1 LDVGGPRLLRRRKS
15 PKERELAFI
24 PNSQASL
31 ELRQF
36 ASGIANFLI
45 EQRHNACPGLPS
57 DSCAFKLEDLSSF
70 GLPAVGKTVWNA
82 TSVAFDPVYGHLAT
96 HQTHK
101 DSLASERSCS
111 EEKLCNPS
119 WAVVTGARS
128 VAHVRPLSTFKSDLD
143 AETPSHWKNTARW
156 IIPQLEVRITT
167 HLRAGRKLAPN
178 ESSKTPTS
186 TNCPTITDTN
196 GPDSSTPADRTST
209 VPVTSRIRLVC
220 DPNSTLVSELL
231 MEALANDS
239 ITPYESNPSADD
251 YQLRLHGR
259 AELLHPDARMCDCSQ
274 VQLCHRLDQPLRL
287 ILEPRKFHHYSNMP
301 ECGSPPSFNP
311 QSCFPASLRQTPN
324 EEEIF
329 ITYSIFQ
336 NALEKARTIAS
347 RRSHSEDS
355 TACLNQIHC
364 VSSNLGQSVKAVLAV
379 VCQTIA
385 FTEVLNAL
393 GNVQVILMDIME
405 DLKKDL
411 CKHAS
416 KKRVGEDLI
425 PSMLKCKTDRPTLKT
440 LPNTQR
446 LNGLT
451 LNGQLSEHGRAKLD
465 RALANLEHCLLV
477 QVGAFL
483 DWQQLRV
490 QINPILLDRCAQ
502 SSRTGTATIQ
512 PPRPRGL
519 ILDPETVTVSNGED
533 ARSVRSSAACMDPF
547 VVGVIAVH
555 RMVQTHTLLHAPPG
569 QKNVSPQHSPARTD
583 CSMTIRCRSDTNLYV
598 ILSLVY
604 AGRRLGQIYPR
615 DSSSYISDFS
625 STRPSTQQGS
635 TTSRD
640 TFISDPGRLQTIQP
654 GFPKVL
660 QFDQW
665 FKFPAFSISAL
676 PREALLSLSL
686 FSCRKHSTENLGD
699 GVLLGWVNVPLFGN
713 DGLLIQNTVVAGL
726 WPASDN
732 ALNEYRFTWA
742 QPNRSSSCPVVQL
755 CLPEYQYDI
764 EFPIIKFEQ
773 KAKNNCSGNHIQL
786 IGETKQAVMD
796 ASCALFMHTLDP
808 ELSIKAA
815 ERCLTAYCE
824 AASTSRRSG
833 RKTKSRATLPSLRLG
848 ALNSGSVGTF
858 GITSGHAAPP
868 YSTNS
873 LIDAVGQPLP
883 CPPAVAVE
891 VLWNLR
897 WGLRDQ
903 PDSLVALLIGVLVT
917 WPQEAHGIGST
928 RSNVWTWSRL
938 LREMYKLL
946 SCSAAPSA
954 GLAFRLLAPDI
965 ADQGVRHWAVRSLAL
980 LPPDVLLHHL
990 PQALEVQLNAALQTT
1005 PASSPSGTTQISSSD
1020 WRYRR
1025 FYFLRSA
1032 LLHLAGRGLRIVWQN
1047 QEEVIQKLSVAAVSV
1062 KHSKSGGFSR
1072 EETLHSHLNSLM
1084 RWLNED
1090 CRRSCLP
1097 DSIRNN
1103 IAESKEATLIDFDD
1117 AQEGC
1122 FSSDNHPSPTLSVAS
1137 TNKGTTSCPSVFDV
1151 GFRLPYN
1158 PGLLTHRV
1166 DIAACTY
1173 FTSFTCPLRL
1183 VFHPLDTGAEPIMV
1197 MFKAGDDLRQD
1208 SLITQ
1213 MAFLMDRI
1221 WLEAGL
1227 DLRMIH
1233 FRITPTGDRKGLIE
1247 LVSEC
1252 STLRQIQQQGGG
1264 LTGPFKES
1272 MITRWLQSQNTTELD
1287 YKRALENF
1295 LRSLAGGCVMTYV
1308 LGVGDRHND
1317 NIMIRYSGHL
1327 FHVDFA
1333 KVFGN
1338 VQTFAGIKRDRV
1350 PFVLTPDMLY
1360 VLQTYSRELNDAVA
1374 RGVVSSI
1381 SGHSSSSSNA
1391 VVHRDGVQLFI
1402 DYCCEAYN
1410 LLRREAYAILSV
1422 LDMGLS
1428 MNIPGITR
1436 DSVRFVLRAL
1446 KLTYSEQQATDYFTE
1461 LIRKTLQS
1469 RMPALNF
1476 FVHGLAQAK
1485 QTSVS
1490 GTSVASSCGA
1500 GHSNNTNGTFGSIS
1514 RLDSFHC
1521 PQLPTSGSLNSRM
1534 GHIVS
1539 DALLS
1544 FSPKRFSFD
1553 EDGLIDAVMV
1563 EAAVKKRSADKH
1575 TDHYFPISV
1584 WRKNCRVPTR
1594 IFRRICDIAELCN
1607 AVRDAFP
1614 TSAVLSAIPSRI
1626 SPITTNSLSSVQ
1638 AQSNVQKLLDLLLEE
1653 DEVVGKSD
1661 LLCTFFH
1668 SLLFD
1673 EKFAAEEA
1681 LHLTNAAQFTF
1692 WTPTPPY
1699 ELSLLSGEKS
1709 NMDLQQPLLTP
1720 AVGTSI
1726 RCGGSRENLA
1736 GFTSTDTS
1744 PALQLQF
1751 CLNDSAQR
1759 LDILIKHG
1767 RALKYSIRPQLIPG
1781 SRELPDV
1788 YVKVYLLSGR
1798 RKKSTKRKTGII
1810 RHSSSPSFNASHVF
1824 SDGFLFLYSL
1834 LTNSPLRMYMWAFW
1848 RSPLGMRPIWAR
1860 MSCWVR
1866 CTYNFALYVPANVSR
1881 NGIRSLPTG
1890 ILCEQR
1896 QHTHAFTSL
1905 LF

>member
-1 LDVGGPRLLRRRKS
+1 
-15 PKERELAFI
+15 
-24 PNSQASL
+24 
-31 ELRQF
+31 
-36 ASGIANFLI
+36 
-45 EQRHNACPGLPS
+45 
-57 DSCAFKLEDLSSF
+57 
-70 GLPAVGKTVWNA
+70 
-82 TSVAFDPVYGHLAT
+82 
-96 HQTHK
+96 
-101 DSLASERSCS
+101 
-111 EEKLCNPS
+111 
-119 WAVVTGARS
+119 
-128 VAHVRPLSTFKSDLD
+128 
-143 AETPSHWKNTARW
+143 
-156 IIPQLEVRITT
+156 
-167 HLRAGRKLAPN
+167 
-178 ESSKTPTS
+178 
-186 TNCPTITDTN
+186 
-196 GPDSSTPADRTST
+196 
-209 VPVTSRIRLVC
+209 
-220 DPNSTLVSELL
+220 
-231 MEALANDS
+231 
-239 ITPYESNPSADD
+239 
-251 YQLRLHGR
+251 
-259 AELLHPDARMCDCSQ
+259 MCDCSQ

-287 ILEPRKFHHYSNMP
+287 ILEPRKFHQSSDMP
-301 ECGSPPSFNP
+301 ESGSPPPFNP
-311 QSCFPASLRQTPN
+311 QSCFPASFRQTPN

-347 RRSHSEDS
+347 KPNHSDDS
-355 TACLNQIHC
+355 TACFNQIHC

-405 DLKKDL
+405 DLKRDV
-411 CKHAS
+411 CKHPS
-416 KKRVGEDLI
+416 KKSFGEDLI
-425 PSMLKCKTDRPTLKT
+425 PSMLKCKADRPVLKT

-451 LNGQLSEHGRAKLD
+451 LSGQLSEHGRAKLD

-483 DWQQLRV
+483 DWQQLAVR
-490 QINPILLDRCAQ
+490 INPVVLDKCAQ
-502 SSRTGTATIQ
+502 NSRTGTTTTQ
-512 PPRPRGL
+512 SPRPRGL
-519 ILDPETVTVSNGED
+519 ILDPETVTVSNGEE
-533 ARSVRSSAACMDPF
+533 ARSVRSSATCMDPF

-555 RMVQTHTLLHAPPG
+555 RMVQTHTLLHAPSA
-569 QKNVSPQHSPARTD
+569 QKTVSPQHSPSRTD
-583 CSMTIRCRSDTNLYV
+583 CSMTIRYRSDTNLYV

-615 DSSSYISDFS
+615 DSSSYMSDFS
-625 STRPSTQQGS
+625 STRTPTLQGS
-635 TTSRD
+635 TASRD

-676 PREALLSLSL
+676 PRETLLSLSL
-686 FSCRKHSTENLGD
+686 FSCKKHSTENSGD
-699 GVLLGWVNVPLFGN
+699 GVLLGWVNVPLFGD
-713 DGLLIQNTVVAGL
+713 DGLLRQNTVVAGL
-726 WPASDN
+726 WPASDIT
-732 ALNEYRFTWA
+732 LSEYRFTWA
-742 QPNRSSSCPVVQL
+742 QPNRCSSCPVVQL

-773 KAKNNCSGNHIQL
+773 KVKNNCSGDHIQL
-786 IGETKQAVMD
+786 IGETKQAVVD

-848 ALNSGSVGTF
+848 ALNSGSVGTI
-858 GITSGHAAPP
+858 GVTSGHAAPP

-873 LIDAVGQPLP
+873 LVDAVGQPLP

-917 WPQEAHGIGST
+917 WPQEAHGIGSS
-928 RSNVWTWSRL
+928 RSTVWTWSRL

-946 SCSAAPSA
+946 NCSVAPSP
-954 GLAFRLLAPDI
+954 GLAFRLLTPDI

-980 LPPDVLLHHL
+980 LPPDVLLHYL
-990 PQALEVQLNAALQTT
+990 PQALEAINHDVHFDSSGLVSLLVQRASGSMRFANALYWQLNAALQTT
-1005 PASSPSGTTQISSSD
+1005 PAPSPSGTTQSSSSD

-1032 LLHLAGRGLRIVWQN
+1032 LLHLASRRLQIVWQN

-1072 EETLHSHLNSLM
+1072 EETLHSHLSSLM
-1084 RWLNED
+1084 QWLNED

-1097 DSIRNN
+1097 DSDKKSTVTNN
-1103 IAESKEATLIDFDD
+1103 ISERKQTTLIDFDD
-1117 AQEGC
+1117 SQESC
-1122 FSSDNHPSPTLSVAS
+1122 SSSANHSSPTLSAVSA
-1137 TNKGTTSCPSVFDV
+1137 NKSNISCPSVFDV

-1308 LGVGDRHND
+1308 LGIGDRHND

-1360 VLQTYSRELNDAVA
+1360 VLQTYSRELNDAAA
-1374 RGVVSSI
+1374 RGIVSST
-1381 SGHSSSSSNA
+1381 SGHGSSNSNA
-1391 VVHRDGVQLFI
+1391 AVHRDGVQLFI

-1410 LLRREAYAILSV
+1410 LLRRQAYAILSL
-1422 LDMGLS
+1422 LDIGLS
-1428 MNIPGITR
+1428 MDIPGITR

-1485 QTSVS
+1485 QTSGS
-1490 GTSVASSCGA
+1490 GTGMASNCGA
-1500 GHSNNTNGTFGSIS
+1500 GHSNKTNETFGSIS
-1514 RLDSFHC
+1514 RLDSFHG
-1521 PQLPTSGSLNSRM
+1521 PQLSTSSGTLNNRS

-1539 DALLS
+1539 EPLLS

-1575 TDHYFPISV
+1575 TDHYFPMSV

-1614 TSAVLSAIPSRI
+1614 TSTVLNAIPSRM
-1626 SPITTNSLSSVQ
+1626 SPVTNNSLSSVQ
-1638 AQSNVQKLLDLLLEE
+1638 AQSSIQKLLDLLLEE

-1692 WTPTPPY
+1692 WTPTPPC

-1709 NMDLQQPLLTP
+1709 NMDLQLPLLTP

-1736 GFTSTDTS
+1736 GSAATDTS

-1751 CLNDSAQR
+1751 CLNESAQR
-1759 LDILIKHG
+1759 LDILVKHG
-1767 RALKYSIRPQLIPG
+1767 RALVGLIF
-1781 SRELPDV
+1781 SKHTSEAC
-1788 YVKVYLLSGR
+1788 VYL
-1798 RKKSTKRKTGII
+1798 
-1810 RHSSSPSFNASHVF
+1810 FC
-1824 SDGFLFLYSL
+1824 LYL
-1834 LTNSPLRMYMWAFW
+1834 
-1848 RSPLGMRPIWAR
+1848 IK
-1860 MSCWVR
+1860 
-1866 CTYNFALYVPANVSR
+1866 
-1881 NGIRSLPTG
+1881 
-1890 ILCEQR
+1890 
-1896 QHTHAFTSL
+1896 
-1905 LF
+1905 